1 MKANTVRPL
10 AICVFRRGDRILAA
24 EGYDEVKKHTFFRP
38 LGGRIEFGEYGHQ
51 TIARE
56 VMEEIS
62 QEVTGVHYL
71 GTLENI
77 FTFNGKPGHEIVL
90 VYDGQF
96 VDSSLYERE
105 PIEGYE
111 DEDALLFKA
120 FWKPLD
126 FFETGG
132 PPLYPDGLIE
142 LLRRPP
148 PDLRSHQ
155 TG

>member
-1 MKANTVRPL
+1 MKPNKVRPL

-24 EGYDEVKKHTFFRP
+24 EGYDEVKKQAFYRP
-38 LGGRIEFGEYGHQ
+38 LGGRIEFGEYGYQ
-51 TIARE
+51 TISRE
-56 VMEEIS
+56 VMEEIG

-77 FTFNGKPGHEIVL
+77 FTYNGEAGHEIVL

-111 DEDALLFKA
+111 DEDSLLFKA
-120 FWKPLD
+120 FWKSLD

-132 PPLYPDGLIE
+132 LPLYPDGLIE

-148 PDLRSHQ
+148 PALQSHH